1 MMTARLNKSEILE
14 RLRKLVSER
23 TDVDVR
29 QMSLAASLAD
39 LGIDSF
45 TLIEIVFA
53 AEEEFGVSIKLDDVR
68 IERVQD
74 VVQAIEDKLAPAGA

>member
-29 QMSLAASLAD
+29 EMSLAASLAD

>member
-74 VVQAIEDKLAPAGA
+74 VVQAIEDNLAPAGA

>member
-1 MMTARLNKSEILE
+1 MTLSESEILG
-14 RLRKLVSER
+14 RLRRLVAER

-29 QMSLAASLAD
+29 ELAPTALLTE

-53 AEEEFGVSIKLDDVR
+53 AEEEFGVSIKMDDVR
-68 IERVQD
+68 MERVQD
-74 VVQAIEDKLAPAGA
+74 VVDAIATRLAPAAT